1 MSIDETEVRVTD
13 PNTGGEKGQKS
24 QRYDLVPWV
33 QMNKVA
39 ELYEAGTFKYS
50 DHNWRKSYA
59 WSLSF
64 AALIRHAT
72 QFWEGEAYDQE
83 TKCHHLS
90 SVVFHALALMDFEE
104 NHPESDDR
112 YTTQLK
118 RDIQTND

>member
-1 MSIDETEVRVTD
+1 MSIDDTEVIVT
-13 PNTGGEKGQKS
+13 NAATGGMKGQKA
-24 QRYDLVPWV
+24 QRYDLIPWA

-39 ELYEAGTFKYS
+39 ELYAAGSDKYS
-50 DHNWRKSYA
+50 DHNWRKSYD

-64 AALIRHAT
+64 ASLIRHAT

-104 NHPESDDR
+104 NHPDLDDR
-112 YTTQLK
+112 YVTQLK
-118 RDIQTND
+118 QDL